1 MPRKKYNAKP
11 VLYNQSY
18 EKFCR
23 VEYTI
28 KSKGKTMHM
37 DVPIVEG
44 KSRGM
49 LGVLKVV
56 AKKHFCEAKDVNL
69 ESEPLMI
76 TNITGSYNDKIIGE
90 E

>member
-1 MPRKKYNAKP
+1 MPRKKYNCKP

-37 DVPIVEG
+37 DVPVKDG
-44 KSRGM
+44 RGM
-49 LGVLKVV
+49 LGVLKVI
-56 AKKHFCEAKDVNL
+56 AKKHFCEAKDVNM

-76 TNITGSYNDKIIGE
+76 TNRTGSYNDKITGDE
-90 E
+90 

>member
-1 MPRKKYNAKP
+1 MPRKKYNCKP

-37 DVPIVEG
+37 DVPV
-44 KSRGM
+44 
-49 LGVLKVV
+49 
-56 AKKHFCEAKDVNL
+56 KD
-69 ESEPLMI
+69 
-76 TNITGSYNDKIIGE
+76 GR
-90 E
+90 